1 MSTTPSP
8 RSQPDTARLPDF
20 DPRSVPVEGI
30 DAHLPP
36 VPVHQQTPQ
45 ALRARFGAP
54 PVWEPELTSE
64 RRFSDRAPAHAAV
77 LVPIVQRDQPTVLLT
92 ERTAHLSTHSGQIA
106 FPGGKAD
113 PEDVSPADTAL
124 REAHEE
130 VGLERRYVE
139 VLGALPIYRT
149 GSAFIITPVVS
160 LVRPGFELVPNPF
173 EVEEAFE
180 VPLDFL
186 MDPANHRRH
195 AFMAGGMQREWLSM
209 PYRGEGASE
218 RFIWGATA
226 GILRNL
232 YRFLQATTT
241 R

>member
-1 MSTTPSP
+1 MARPPQLTPL
-8 RSQPDTARLPDF
+8 SQLPDF
-20 DPRSVPVEGI
+20 DPRKVPVLAV
-30 DAHLPP
+30 DTHLPAVDRAVLQPEALERRFRTPPEWQPEIRQEPLWVERPP
-36 VPVHQQTPQ
+36 VPASVLIPVVVH
-45 ALRARFGAP
+45 
-54 PVWEPELTSE
+54 E
-64 RRFSDRAPAHAAV
+64 R
-77 LVPIVQRDQPTVLLT
+77 PTILLT
-92 ERTAHLSTHSGQIA
+92 QRTTHLSSHSGQIA
-106 FPGGKAD
+106 FPGGKQDAAD
-113 PEDVSPADTAL
+113 ADLVATAL
-124 REAHEE
+124 REAQEE
-130 VGLERRYVE
+130 VGLDPARVQVIGR
-139 VLGALPIYRT
+139 LPEYRT
-149 GSAFIITPVVS
+149 GSGFIITPVVS

>member
-1 MSTTPSP
+1 MARPPRLTPL
-8 RSQPDTARLPDF
+8 SQLPDF
-20 DPRSVPVEGI
+20 DPRKVPVLAV
-30 DAHLPP
+30 DTHLPAVDRAALQPEALERRFRTPPDWQPEIRQEPLWVERPP
-36 VPVHQQTPQ
+36 VPASVLIPVVVH
-45 ALRARFGAP
+45 
-54 PVWEPELTSE
+54 E
-64 RRFSDRAPAHAAV
+64 R
-77 LVPIVQRDQPTVLLT
+77 PTILLT
-92 ERTAHLSTHSGQIA
+92 QRTTHLSSHSGQIA
-106 FPGGKAD
+106 FPGGKQDAAD
-113 PEDVSPADTAL
+113 ADLVATAL
-124 REAHEE
+124 REAQEE
-130 VGLERRYVE
+130 VGLDPARVQVIGR
-139 VLGALPIYRT
+139 LPEYRT
-149 GSAFIITPVVS
+149 GSGFIITPVVS

>member
-1 MSTTPSP
+1 MARPPRLTPL
-8 RSQPDTARLPDF
+8 SQLPDF
-20 DPRSVPVEGI
+20 DPRKVPVLAV
-30 DAHLPP
+30 DTHLPAVDRAVLQPEALERRFRTPPEWQPEIRQEPLWVERPP
-36 VPVHQQTPQ
+36 VPASVLIPVVVH
-45 ALRARFGAP
+45 
-54 PVWEPELTSE
+54 E
-64 RRFSDRAPAHAAV
+64 R
-77 LVPIVQRDQPTVLLT
+77 PTILLT
-92 ERTAHLSTHSGQIA
+92 QRTTHLSSHSGQIA
-106 FPGGKAD
+106 FPGGKQDAAD
-113 PEDVSPADTAL
+113 ADLVATAL
-124 REAHEE
+124 REAQEE
-130 VGLERRYVE
+130 VGLDPARVRVI
-139 VLGALPIYRT
+139 GRLPEYRT
-149 GSAFIITPVVS
+149 GSGFIITPVVS

>member
-1 MSTTPSP
+1 MASPPRLTPL
-8 RSQPDTARLPDF
+8 SQLPDF
-20 DPRSVPVEGI
+20 DPRKVPVLAV
-30 DAHLPP
+30 DTHLPAVDRAALQPEALERRFRTPPDWQPEIRQEPLWVERPP
-36 VPVHQQTPQ
+36 VPASVLIPVVVH
-45 ALRARFGAP
+45 
-54 PVWEPELTSE
+54 E
-64 RRFSDRAPAHAAV
+64 R
-77 LVPIVQRDQPTVLLT
+77 PTILLT
-92 ERTAHLSTHSGQIA
+92 QRTTHLSSHSGQIA
-106 FPGGKAD
+106 FPGGKQDAAD
-113 PEDVSPADTAL
+113 ADLVATAL
-124 REAHEE
+124 REAQEE
-130 VGLERRYVE
+130 VGLDPARVQVIGR
-139 VLGALPIYRT
+139 LPEYRT
-149 GSAFIITPVVS
+149 GSGFIITPVVS

>member
-1 MSTTPSP
+1 MARPVRLTPL
-8 RSQPDTARLPDF
+8 SQLPDF
-20 DPRSVPVEGI
+20 DPRKVPVLAV
-30 DAHLPP
+30 DTHLPAVDRAVLQPEALERRFRTPPEWQPEIRQEPLWVERPP
-36 VPVHQQTPQ
+36 VPASVLIPVVVH
-45 ALRARFGAP
+45 
-54 PVWEPELTSE
+54 E
-64 RRFSDRAPAHAAV
+64 R
-77 LVPIVQRDQPTVLLT
+77 PTILLT
-92 ERTAHLSTHSGQIA
+92 QRTTHLSSHSGQIA
-106 FPGGKAD
+106 FPGGKQDAAD
-113 PEDVSPADTAL
+113 ADLVATAL
-124 REAHEE
+124 REAQEE
-130 VGLERRYVE
+130 VGLDPARVQVIGR
-139 VLGALPIYRT
+139 LPEYRT
-149 GSAFIITPVVS
+149 GSGFIITPVVS

-195 AFMAGGMQREWLSM
+195 AVMAGGMQREWLSM

>member
-1 MSTTPSP
+1 MARPPRLTPL
-8 RSQPDTARLPDF
+8 SQLPDF
-20 DPRSVPVEGI
+20 DPRKVPVLAV
-30 DAHLPP
+30 DTHLPAVDRAVLQPEALERRFRTPPEWQPEIRQEPLWVERPP
-36 VPVHQQTPQ
+36 VPASVLIPVVVH
-45 ALRARFGAP
+45 
-54 PVWEPELTSE
+54 E
-64 RRFSDRAPAHAAV
+64 R
-77 LVPIVQRDQPTVLLT
+77 PTILLT
-92 ERTAHLSTHSGQIA
+92 QRTTHLSSHSGQIA
-106 FPGGKAD
+106 FPGGKQDAAD
-113 PEDVSPADTAL
+113 ADLVATAL
-124 REAHEE
+124 REAQEE
-130 VGLERRYVE
+130 VGLDPARVQVIGR
-139 VLGALPIYRT
+139 LPEYRT
-149 GSAFIITPVVS
+149 GSGFIITPVVS

>member
-1 MSTTPSP
+1 MARPPQLTPL
-8 RSQPDTARLPDF
+8 SQLPDF
-20 DPRSVPVEGI
+20 DPRKVPVLAV
-30 DAHLPP
+30 DTHLPAVDRAALQPEALERRFRTPPEWQPEIRQEPLWVERPP
-36 VPVHQQTPQ
+36 VPASVLIPVVVH
-45 ALRARFGAP
+45 
-54 PVWEPELTSE
+54 E
-64 RRFSDRAPAHAAV
+64 R
-77 LVPIVQRDQPTVLLT
+77 PTILLT
-92 ERTAHLSTHSGQIA
+92 QRTTHLSSHSGQIA
-106 FPGGKAD
+106 FPGGKQDAAD
-113 PEDVSPADTAL
+113 ADLVATAL
-124 REAHEE
+124 REAQEE
-130 VGLERRYVE
+130 VGLDPARVQVIGR
-139 VLGALPIYRT
+139 LPEYRT
-149 GSAFIITPVVS
+149 GSGFIITPVVS

>member
-1 MSTTPSP
+1 MARPPRLTPL
-8 RSQPDTARLPDF
+8 SQLPDF
-20 DPRSVPVEGI
+20 DPRKVPVLAV
-30 DAHLPP
+30 DTHLPAVDRAALQPEALERRFRTPPEWQPEIRQEPLWVERPP
-36 VPVHQQTPQ
+36 VPASVLIPVVVH
-45 ALRARFGAP
+45 
-54 PVWEPELTSE
+54 E
-64 RRFSDRAPAHAAV
+64 R
-77 LVPIVQRDQPTVLLT
+77 PTILLT
-92 ERTAHLSTHSGQIA
+92 QRTTHLSSHSGQIA
-106 FPGGKAD
+106 FPGGKQDAAD
-113 PEDVSPADTAL
+113 ADLVATAL
-124 REAHEE
+124 REAQEE
-130 VGLERRYVE
+130 VGLDPARVRVI
-139 VLGALPIYRT
+139 GRLPEYRT
-149 GSAFIITPVVS
+149 GSGFLITPVVS

>member
-1 MSTTPSP
+1 MARPVRLTPL
-8 RSQPDTARLPDF
+8 SQLPGF
-20 DPRSVPVEGI
+20 DPRKVPVLAV
-30 DAHLPP
+30 DTHLPAVDRAVLQPEALERRFRTPPEWQPEIRQEPLWVERPP
-36 VPVHQQTPQ
+36 VPASVLIPVVVH
-45 ALRARFGAP
+45 
-54 PVWEPELTSE
+54 E
-64 RRFSDRAPAHAAV
+64 R
-77 LVPIVQRDQPTVLLT
+77 PTILLT
-92 ERTAHLSTHSGQIA
+92 QRTTHLSSHSGQIA
-106 FPGGKAD
+106 FPGGKQDAAD
-113 PEDVSPADTAL
+113 ADLVATAL
-124 REAHEE
+124 REAQEE
-130 VGLERRYVE
+130 VGLDPARVQVIGR
-139 VLGALPIYRT
+139 LPEYRT
-149 GSAFIITPVVS
+149 GSGFIITPVVS

>member
-1 MSTTPSP
+1 MARPVRLTPL
-8 RSQPDTARLPDF
+8 SQLPDF
-20 DPRSVPVEGI
+20 DPRKVPVLAV
-30 DAHLPP
+30 DTHLPAVDRAVLQPEALERRFRTPPEWQPEIRQEPLWVERPP
-36 VPVHQQTPQ
+36 VPASVLIPVVVH
-45 ALRARFGAP
+45 
-54 PVWEPELTSE
+54 E
-64 RRFSDRAPAHAAV
+64 R
-77 LVPIVQRDQPTVLLT
+77 PTILLT
-92 ERTAHLSTHSGQIA
+92 QRTTHLSSHSGQIA
-106 FPGGKAD
+106 FPGGKQDAAD
-113 PEDVSPADTAL
+113 ADLVATAL
-124 REAHEE
+124 REAQEE
-130 VGLERRYVE
+130 VGLDPARVQVIGR
-139 VLGALPIYRT
+139 LPEYRT
-149 GSAFIITPVVS
+149 GSGFIITPVVS

>member
-1 MSTTPSP
+1 MARPPRLTPL
-8 RSQPDTARLPDF
+8 SQLPDF
-20 DPRSVPVEGI
+20 DPRKVPVLAV
-30 DAHLPP
+30 DTHLPAVDRAVLQPEALERRFRTPPEWQPEIRQEPLWVERPP
-36 VPVHQQTPQ
+36 VPASVLIPVVVH
-45 ALRARFGAP
+45 
-54 PVWEPELTSE
+54 E
-64 RRFSDRAPAHAAV
+64 R
-77 LVPIVQRDQPTVLLT
+77 PTILLT
-92 ERTAHLSTHSGQIA
+92 QRTTHLSSHSGQIA
-106 FPGGKAD
+106 FPGGKQDAAD
-113 PEDVSPADTAL
+113 ADLVATAL
-124 REAHEE
+124 REAQEE
-130 VGLERRYVE
+130 VGLDPARVQVIGR
-139 VLGALPIYRT
+139 LPEYRT
-149 GSAFIITPVVS
+149 GSGFIITPVVS

-195 AFMAGGMQREWLSM
+195 AFMASGMQREWLSM